1 MTVAQRWVLTL
12 TSLSAFMIALDGTI
26 VTTALTTIKKSLGSS
41 IEALEWTV
49 SAYILTFAVLMLSGS
64 ALGDRF
70 GRRKVFV
77 GGLIVFTAASAA
89 CGLSTTI
96 AELITARAVQGAGA
110 AVIMPLAMAQ
120 LGAAFPPEA
129 RGRAMGMSAGI
140 IGLATAGGP
149 FVGGVVAQ
157 GLAWQWLF
165 WVNVPVGVLVVV
177 GVLFFMGETHGPQA
191 RLDLV
196 GVGLTTGGVL
206 GLVWALVRGNDVG
219 WAAPETLGSL
229 GAGVVLAVAF
239 VLWERRVAA
248 PMVPMRFFGN
258 RTFSAANFASF
269 TVTAALY
276 AVLFFLAQYYQQVMH
291 YGPFGAGTRMMP
303 FSATLLVFGPLS
315 GRLSER
321 FGERFLT
328 GTGLALTALGLA
340 AIAWQTGPDT
350 SYPALVPALVVTGIG
365 ISTAIPQVQ
374 KAVVGAVRP
383 QEIGQASGVFSM
395 LRQFGA
401 LFGTAVSVAVFAAN
415 GSYANV
421 KTFSDGF
428 TAAMSVGAGLAAT
441 GAAVALLLLPGRRA
455 AAVGGPA
462 AVPTGQPQRGPEA
475 GRPATV
481 AATVAAPVST
491 AVPAVVPAA
500 VPAVVPASAA
510 E

>member
-12 TSLSAFMIALDGTI
+12 TSLAAFMIALDGTI
-26 VTTALTTIKKSLGSS
+26 VTTALTTIKKSLHSS
-41 IEALEWTV
+41 VETLEWTI
-49 SAYILTFAVLMLSGS
+49 SAYILTFAVLMLTGA

-110 AVIMPLAMAQ
+110 AVIMPLAVAQ

-129 RGRAMGMSAGI
+129 RGRALGLSAGV

-165 WVNVPVGVLVVV
+165 WVNVPVGLLVILGVV
-177 GVLFFMGETHGPQA
+177 FFMTETHGPQA

-196 GVGLTTGGVL
+196 GVVLTTGGVL

-219 WAAPETLGSL
+219 WTAPETLGSV
-229 GAGVVLAVAF
+229 GGGVVLAAVF
-239 VLWERRVAA
+239 VLWERRIAA
-248 PMVPMRFFGN
+248 PMVPMRFFGD
-258 RTFSAANFASF
+258 RAFSAANFASF
-269 TVTAALY
+269 TLTAGMYGL
-276 AVLFFLAQYYQQVMH
+276 LFFLAQYYQQVLH

-303 FSATLLVFGPLS
+303 FTATLLVFGPLS

-328 GTGLALTALGLA
+328 TCGLALTAAGLA
-340 AIAWQTGPDT
+340 AIALQTGPDT
-350 SYPALVPALVVTGIG
+350 SYPALVPALVVTGTG

-401 LFGTAVSVAVFAAN
+401 LFGTAVSVAVFAAS

-428 TAAMSVGAGLAAT
+428 TTAMGVGAGIAGAGALA
-441 GAAVALLLLPGRRA
+441 ALLLPARCA
-455 AAVGGPA
+455 AAAGPA
-462 AVPTGQPQRGPEA
+462 SPPAARPQA
-475 GRPATV
+475 V
-481 AATVAAPVST
+481 AATT
-491 AVPAVVPAA
+491 A
-500 VPAVVPASAA
+500 